1 MLLGIPVELFY
12 DRDFKENT
20 FVFVPTLTTT
30 TEVSD
35 TQKINNNTFL
45 KYLKNK
51 DYSFLQTKY
60 LTIRQLMQ
68 CFGTEIVRGL
78 FGDNFWVER
87 TLKNPCENL
96 IISDLRFEVELDAL
110 RKHNAI
116 ILYINNPTCKPTGHA
131 SESEVLEM
139 NENHE
144 FDYIINNSGSLED
157 LFNQVARLCERF

>member
-30 TEVSD
+30 TEVLD

-51 DYSFLQTKY
+51 DYSFIQTKY

-78 FGDNFWVER
+78 FGDNF
-87 TLKNPCENL
+87 
-96 IISDLRFEVELDAL
+96 
-110 RKHNAI
+110 
-116 ILYINNPTCKPTGHA
+116 
-131 SESEVLEM
+131 
-139 NENHE
+139 
-144 FDYIINNSGSLED
+144 
-157 LFNQVARLCERF
+157 